1 MLATLSD
8 TKTYLW
14 VTWTDQDAL
23 LTLLLEG
30 ASAKIN
36 SYVGRTL
43 EASDYTEYK
52 DGNWQLSFV
61 LDNYPVN
68 TITSVEL
75 NTWDFETATREA
87 VSGTNY
93 HIDTENGEVNFLE
106 RLNRGFGN
114 YKVTYNGWYE
124 TIPSDIQMACMDLVG
139 YKLNT
144 RSSGWIKSESVA
156 GDSISYWLEMWE
168 STILSSLNHYRDVNF

>member
-23 LTLLLEG
+23 LTLLLNW
-30 ASAKIN
+30 ASAKIEE
-36 SYVGRTL
+36 YIGRQL
-43 EASDYTEYK
+43 EASDYVEYK
-52 DGNWQLSFV
+52 DGNGQLSFL

-68 TITSVEL
+68 TFTSLEL
-75 NTWDFETATREA
+75 NTWDLETAARET
-87 VSGTNY
+87 VSGTDY
-93 HIDTENGEVNFLE
+93 HVDTENGEVRLLS
-106 RLNRGFGN
+106 RLNRGFAN
-114 YKVTYNGWYE
+114 YKATYNAWYV

-144 RSSGWIKSESVA
+144 RSAWGIKSESVA
-156 GDSISYWLEMWE
+156 GDSISYWLEMIE